1 MQTLSV
7 PAATQTTA
15 TKSSSVLSFAI
26 PEIKIAETQFPIE
39 EGSNSKQLPSLL
51 TGFTNSSN
59 PTGPTPN
66 LPLTPSERAEKFYIK
81 SRNMSDQQSLCKSNQ
96 LFQKK
101 NIISIAL
108 P

>member
-15 TKSSSVLSFAI
+15 TKSSSVLSFVI

-39 EGSNSKQLPSLL
+39 EGSNSKQQQQTTPQ
-51 TGFTNSSN
+51 FTDRFHK
-59 PTGPTPN
+59 
-66 LPLTPSERAEKFYIK
+66 L
-81 SRNMSDQQSLCKSNQ
+81 QQSNRTY
-96 LFQKK
+96 
-101 NIISIAL
+101 

>member
-7 PAATQTTA
+7 PAATQTA

-39 EGSNSKQLPSLL
+39 EGSNSKQLPNLL
-51 TGFTNSSN
+51 TGFTNPSR

-66 LPLTPSERAEKFYIK
+66 LPLTPNE
-81 SRNMSDQQSLCKSNQ
+81 
-96 LFQKK
+96 
-101 NIISIAL
+101 
-108 P
+108 